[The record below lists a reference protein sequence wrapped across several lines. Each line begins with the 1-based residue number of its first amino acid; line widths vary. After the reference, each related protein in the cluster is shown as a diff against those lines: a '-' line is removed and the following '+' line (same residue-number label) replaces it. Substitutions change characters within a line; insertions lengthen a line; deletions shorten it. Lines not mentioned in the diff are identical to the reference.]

1 MEQKSPVVM
10 TGDKKN
16 RFRRNCPGEFIHGNA
31 IRMKKIGV
39 LLNNN
44 FALKVTLLLYH
55 FLYRGIFYV
64 DGACFRDAGKVGFV

>member
-1 MEQKSPVVM
+1 M
-10 TGDKKN
+10 TGDKKESVQEKLS
-16 RFRRNCPGEFIHGNA
+16 GEFIHGNA

-55 FLYRGIFYV
+55 FFLQRHFLRRWSMFSG
-64 DGACFRDAGKVGFV
+64 CR

>member
-10 TGDKKN
+10 TGDKKESVQEKLS
-16 RFRRNCPGEFIHGNA
+16 GEFIHGNA